1 MHGIQTATSS
11 SHGEKSNSNNNMVIN
26 EKGAL
31 HYSFLLNMAWNH
43 APVGDSLLLFHSL
56 PPFNSLSPLSPF
68 PYYYYYYLIHTP
80 QPLPLIDSLRRFP
93 TASVQIHPKVRPSLD
108 VPNPFPAF
116 PISFVK
122 NIISNFRFPFLALPS
137 TRLDPP
143 CPFWNP
149 PDTRIGH
156 CAISPY
162 IATRER
168 ALSLPSPPFQ
178 GSPDVQIAYPS
189 TTISIPSI
197 WSG

>member
-1 MHGIQTATSS
+1 
-11 SHGEKSNSNNNMVIN
+11 MVIN

-122 NIISNFRFPFLALPS
+122 IIISNFRFPFLALPS
-137 TRLDPP
+137 TRLDPVSLFEP
-143 CPFWNP
+143 
-149 PDTRIGH
+149 TRYENWPLCDFALYCNSG
-156 CAISPY
+156 
-162 IATRER
+162 TRP
-168 ALSLPSPPFQ
+168 LSSLPS
-178 GSPDVQIAYPS
+178 
-189 TTISIPSI
+189 IP
-197 WSG
+197 GLP